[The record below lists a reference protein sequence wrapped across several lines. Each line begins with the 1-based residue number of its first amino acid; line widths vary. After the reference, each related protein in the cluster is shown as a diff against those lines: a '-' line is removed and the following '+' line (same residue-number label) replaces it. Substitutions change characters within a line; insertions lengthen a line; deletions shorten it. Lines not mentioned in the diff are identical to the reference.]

1 MISDGL
7 GADMSQTGKRCTEC
21 GAREGMDKHCTVL
34 IHLED
39 YPHQIIL
46 KNKPILTKKPTT
58 NQQNCN
64 VHSES
69 IDCFSLATDCLI
81 KLSLSVILLVLIFVT
96 HNKNMDIRS
105 ILK

>member
-46 KNKPILTKKPTT
+46 KNKPIDKKT
-58 NQQNCN
+58 NN
-64 VHSES
+64 ES
-69 IDCFSLATDCLI
+69 AELQCAQ
-81 KLSLSVILLVLIFVT
+81 
-96 HNKNMDIRS
+96 
-105 ILK
+105 